1 MAPEKSANTH
11 FTADHMDR
19 RLKIYRDSNVHD
31 SGSSVQCFFTKAIQ
45 STNKG
50 ANISENVKVI
60 SSFAGSDSELLADL
74 QEFIERNGKPCCLN
88 LITER
93 DNKFLK
99 NLEKSK
105 EGKAR
110 EGDGE
115 EGVKEEDDEIAEIMK
130 REDEQN
136 KLKEDDAREQKAKDI
151 DEAQKKKAKDI

>member
-11 FTADHMDR
+11 FTEAHMDR

-45 STNKG
+45 SANKG

-60 SSFAGSDSELLADL
+60 SSFSLSDTELLADL
-74 QEFIERNGKPCCLN
+74 QAFIERNGKPCCLN

-99 NLEKSK
+99 NLEKQHSK
-105 EGKAR
+105 AGEGDAH

-115 EGVKEEDDEIAEIMK
+115 HHEGAKEEDDEIAEIMR
-130 REDEQN
+130 REEEDN
-136 KLKEDDAREQKAKDI
+136 KLKEDEAREQKAKDL
-151 DEAQKKKAKDI
+151 DEA